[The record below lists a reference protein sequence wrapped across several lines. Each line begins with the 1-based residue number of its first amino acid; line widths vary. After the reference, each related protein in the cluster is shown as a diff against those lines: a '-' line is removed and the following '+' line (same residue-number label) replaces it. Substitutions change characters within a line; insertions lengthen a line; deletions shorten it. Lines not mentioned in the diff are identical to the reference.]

1 MTSSR
6 PFQCSTT
13 SFLRNFGLFGL
24 TVLGFAGCIPQY
36 KFSTDADINGKRTIS
51 QRQDGVTRRLE
62 AVADVEIKDGKI
74 TKFPKAALVK
84 LEESGDSGKKKAELR
99 ENGGILELWIEDNG
113 SFRKGSPE
121 EQTWVDEFLR
131 SVTAK

>member
-24 TVLGFAGCIPQY
+24 TVLAFAGCDTRY
-36 KFSTDADINGKRTIS
+36 SSSTDIDINGQRTIT
-51 QRQDGVTRRLE
+51 RTQDGVTRRLE
-62 AVADVEIKDGKI
+62 AVADVEIKDRKI

-99 ENGGILELWIEDNG
+99 ENGGVMELWIENSG

-121 EQTWVDEFLR
+121 EQTWVDEFLS